1 MISQQR
7 LSRKFCQ
14 IFSKVTLQPWT
25 SDAEGENWEE
35 TSQRWAGPCEG
46 KSVQLQ
52 QLLEELCGDV
62 QAAVFRMAADI
73 SRLDF
78 GNVAQYRNMIRRI
91 YALPVL
97 FMELDQL
104 LVIISCPK
112 STSQNVATTSI
123 AAASRLTKIFFSASR
138 LASPVQPSQT

>member
-25 SDAEGENWEE
+25 SGAEGENWEE
-35 TSQRWAGPCEG
+35 MSQRWAGPCEG

-52 QLLEELCGDV
+52 QLVEGLCGDV

-104 LVIISCPK
+104 LVMISCR
-112 STSQNVATTSI
+112 
-123 AAASRLTKIFFSASR
+123 RLQQR
-138 LASPVQPSQT
+138 RV

>member
-35 TSQRWAGPCEG
+35 TSQPWAGPCEG

-52 QLLEELCGDV
+52 QLLEGLCGDV

-73 SRLDF
+73 PRLDF

-112 STSQNVATTSI
+112 STSQNVTTSI

>member
-1 MISQQR
+1 
-7 LSRKFCQ
+7 
-14 IFSKVTLQPWT
+14 
-25 SDAEGENWEE
+25 
-35 TSQRWAGPCEG
+35 
-46 KSVQLQ
+46 
-52 QLLEELCGDV
+52 V
-62 QAAVFRMAADI
+62 QAAVFRMAADV

-91 YALPVL
+91 YALPEM

-112 STSQNVATTSI
+112 STSQNVAITSI
-123 AAASRLTKIFFSASR
+123 AAASRLTKIFFIASR